1 MPVAD
6 PLAVLCAL
14 LDRSVTQIAEA
25 SADARTFDRGLI
37 IRVSDIWDNSTSPL
51 FAAAVGTKR
60 RHSRRQAAA
69 ALLWMADFH
78 REWMVEQAAIAGFA
92 LEDSLPPTPFRGPYR
107 DYSGRVQPWPQPLT
121 TDAVEEVAAD
131 YDLAASRVISFRAE
145 RAGRRLDAHVTIRVP
160 RRFPADTSEPAALA
174 FHLKD
179 VTRVEVAASDL
190 HGAAVT
196 VTDDGPKIALG
207 TRGFVHAA
215 SGHLDVT
222 DQAWHESAAGR
233 RADAVVPPGPEEKGH
248 PRPDVVRYD
257 VGRAASRGFAET
269 MREIRVMRYPVLVD
283 LPGVSES
290 CRRYAGAGAIL
301 LAAADRR
308 TTRQRAA
315 ILRPLTDAAQN
326 PFEPRPKV
334 EPGRRPAVS
343 TAELRMVKY
352 RADHERYGRP
362 VAEELLRHYAVPIPV
377 PIGGLESNDP
387 WRISVLRDPE
397 PHTFAVRTED
407 FLAGC

>member
-1 MPVAD
+1 MPAAD
-6 PLAVLCAL
+6 PLAILCAL

-37 IRVSDIWDNSTSPL
+37 IRVSDIWDNNTSPL

-60 RHSRRQAAA
+60 RQSRRQAAA

-78 REWMVEQAAIAGFA
+78 REWMVEQAAVAGFA
-92 LEDSLPPTPFRGPYR
+92 LEDSLPPTSPRGPYR

-131 YDLAASRVISFRAE
+131 YDLAASRVIGFRAE

-160 RRFPADTSEPAALA
+160 RRFPADPSAPAVLA
-174 FHLKD
+174 VHLED

-196 VTDDGPKIALG
+196 VTDDGLKIALG
-207 TRGFVHAA
+207 TQGFVHAA
-215 SGHLDVT
+215 SGHLGVSDR
-222 DQAWHESAAGR
+222 AWHESAAGR
-233 RADAVVPPGPEEKGH
+233 RADAALPPDTEEQGH
-248 PRPDVVRYD
+248 PRPGVARYD
-257 VGRAASRGFAET
+257 VGRAASREFAET
-269 MREIRVMRYPVLVD
+269 MHGIRVMRYPELVD

-308 TTRQRAA
+308 STRRRAA
-315 ILRPLTDAAQN
+315 ILRPLTDAGQN
-326 PFEPRPKV
+326 PFEPRMKV
-334 EPGRRPAVS
+334 EPGSRPAVS

-362 VAEELLRHYAVPIPV
+362 VTEELLRHYAVPVPA
-377 PIGGLESNDP
+377 PIGELESGDP

-397 PHTFAVRTED
+397 PRTFTVRTED
-407 FLAGC
+407 FLADC